1 MTEYDETSLAAVF
14 LNQVEKY
21 GDRACVAHKEGER
34 YTDISWNRMGRMV
47 RDLASFLILMGIEKG
62 DHVALFSPNRFEWWV
77 TDLAI
82 LATGAVD
89 VPVYATNSTEE
100 TLSVLD
106 HCGARACFV
115 AGQEHLEKVLQIKG
129 KLPDLEFVVVYD
141 PVRREVDNIF
151 SLQDAFE
158 KGRDEYNGK
167 EFDSILRSIKPSDP
181 ATIIYTSGTTAVPKG
196 VILTHNNFITNV
208 RQVLADFQ
216 GILSE
221 KDIFLSFLP
230 LSHVLERMAGYYL
243 PVSIGAKVAFAE
255 DFSTLQ
261 QNLTEVRP
269 TAIISV
275 PRLYEKLH
283 AGILSKIN
291 EASRFK
297 KALVKWALRLASEN
311 LPYVCRQKKMKGG
324 LAIRYGLADRLVI
337 SKLKTA
343 LGMDRIK
350 LAVSGGGPLSVSDS
364 EFFIGMGL
372 VLLEGYGLTETTPV
386 TNVNRPWLIKPGT
399 VGPPVKDTIVTFSED
414 GEILI
419 KGPQV
424 MPGYYKDETATRES
438 FTDNGFFRTGDI
450 GMSDE
455 DGYLSITGR
464 IKDIIITAGG
474 KNISPQSIEIS
485 LNESRYIEQ
494 VCITGDRRKYLSALV
509 VPAFNE
515 LVQWAQKRAIVF
527 KDNEE
532 LIQDARVL
540 DLYEKEI
547 EEGTSQFARVEKI
560 RRFKLLTEDW
570 SQETGELTPTL
581 KVKRKKE
588 KEKYKELI
596 DEMY

>member
-1 MTEYDETSLAAVF
+1 MTEYDETSLAAIF

-21 GDRACVAHKEGER
+21 GDRACVAHKEGGQ

-89 VPVYATNSTEE
+89 VPVYATNSAEE
-100 TLSVLD
+100 TLDVLA
-106 HCGARACFV
+106 HSRARACFV
-115 AGQEHLEKVLQIKG
+115 AGKEHLETVLQIKD
-129 KLPDLEFVVVYD
+129 KLPDLAFVVVYD
-141 PVRREVDNIF
+141 PVRNDLHDVL

-158 KGRDEYNGK
+158 KGRAEYNGEK
-167 EFDSILRSIKPSDP
+167 FDSILRTIKPSDP
-181 ATIIYTSGTTAVPKG
+181 ATILYTSGTTGAPKG
-196 VILTHNNFITNV
+196 VVLSHNNFITNV
-208 RQVLADFQ
+208 RQIRAVQ

-221 KDIFLSFLP
+221 KEIFLSFLP
-230 LSHVLERMAGYYL
+230 LSHVLERTAGYYL
-243 PVSIGAKVAFAE
+243 SVSIGAKVVFAE
-255 DFSTLQ
+255 DFSKLQ

-269 TAIISV
+269 TVIISV
-275 PRLYEKLH
+275 PRLYEKIH

-297 KALVKWALRLASEN
+297 KALVKWALKLASEN
-311 LPYVCRQKKMKGG
+311 LPYACGQKKMKSGF
-324 LAIRYGLADRLVI
+324 AIRYGLADRLVI

-343 LGMDRIK
+343 IGMDRIK

-372 VLLEGYGLTETTPV
+372 LLLEGYGLTETTPV

-424 MPGYYKDETATRES
+424 MQGYYKDETATRES

-450 GMSDE
+450 GTSDE

-474 KNISPQSIEIS
+474 KNISPQNIENS

-494 VCITGDRRKYLSALV
+494 VCLIGDRRKYLSALV

-560 RRFKLLTEDW
+560 RKFKLLTEDW
-570 SQETGELTPTL
+570 SQKTGELTPTL
-581 KVKRKKE
+581 KVKRRIVE
-588 KEKYKELI
+588 EKYSELI